1 MTTTLPAGVRSYK
14 RTATFTEATTP
25 AALMSDHAT
34 KEGVWGLIHVEEGR
48 LRYLVTDERRLAS
61 EIIIT
66 PESEPGIVDP
76 TIAHRVE
83 ASAQPA
89 RGGSPIP
96 GEYLRDAA
104 VPGAFG

>member
-25 AALMSDHAT
+25 AALMNDHAT

-48 LRYLVTDERRLAS
+48 LRYLVTDERRLFS

-66 PESEPGIVDP
+66 PESEPGIVEP

-83 ASAQPA
+83 AVG
-89 RGGSPIP
+89 RVRFFV
-96 GEYLRDAA
+96 EVLR
-104 VPGAFG
+104 